1 MDWRLPEYALA
12 ASLLPLLAA
21 SAFCSASETA
31 LFGLTAD
38 ERVAVRRSSP
48 RTARTLELLFADPRQ
63 LLITV
68 LLANMSVNVLYFV
81 ISSMLLTRARLGVV
95 GSLLIGLVTL
105 VAIVVFAETLPKLL
119 ASALRRRA
127 VVLLAAPL
135 LVLHR
140 AIGPVRR
147 MIDGLVI
154 APLGRLT
161 TPSDAPP
168 RLGRLELAAVLEHS
182 EAAGI
187 IDADEQQVLR
197 GVFEL
202 RRLRVRDVMTPRVD
216 MAWIESKASRDLIAQ
231 TVAARRLTRLP
242 VAGRGVDDIVGI
254 LDVKRYLLD
263 RRGAATPIDDHLR
276 PPRFVPE
283 LASVEHLID
292 DFRVARADLA
302 IVVDEYGGTAGIVA
316 IEDCIEEIVG
326 DIVSPEEEPEPP
338 PVEIRPG
345 EWIVPG
351 EINLRRWADAVGA
364 SVVHS
369 PASTLGGFILDRLG
383 RGANEGDEI
392 RLANLRLRV
401 EEVRGSRIRR
411 VRVRLDEDLEPDAD
425 PAGEKEGR

>member
-1 MDWRLPEYALA
+1 MVWGLTEIALA
-12 ASLLPLLAA
+12 ASLVPLLAA

-38 ERVAVRRSSP
+38 ERVSVRRSSP
-48 RTARTLELLFADPRQ
+48 RTARTLDALLGDPRQ

-81 ISSMLLTRARLGVV
+81 ISSMLLTRARLGVI
-95 GSLLIGLVTL
+95 GSLLIGLGTL
-105 VAIVVFAETLPKLL
+105 AVIVVFSETLPKLL
-119 ASALRRRA
+119 ASAMRRSA
-127 VVLLAAPL
+127 VVLLAPPM

-140 AIGPVRR
+140 AIAPARR
-147 MIDGLVI
+147 LLDRIVI

-161 TPSDAPP
+161 TPAGAPP
-168 RLGRLELAAVLEHS
+168 RLGRLELAAILEQS
-182 EAAGI
+182 GAAGI
-187 IDADEQQVLR
+187 IDADEQQLLR

-216 MAWIESKASRDLIAQ
+216 MAWLESKSTRDRIAQ
-231 TVAARRLTRLP
+231 TAAARRLTRLP

-263 RRGAATPIDDHLR
+263 KRGAATPIEDHLR
-276 PPRFVPE
+276 RPRFVPE
-283 LASVEHLID
+283 LATVERLID
-292 DFRVARADLA
+292 DFRADRADLA
-302 IVVDEYGGTAGIVA
+302 IVVDEYGGTAGVVA

-326 DIVSPEEEPEPP
+326 DIVSPEEEAEPP

-351 EINLRRWADAVGA
+351 EINLRRWADAIGA

-369 PASTLGGFILDRLG
+369 PASTLGGLILERLG
-383 RGANEGDEI
+383 RPANVGDEI
-392 RLANLRLRV
+392 RLANVRLQV

-411 VRVRLDEDLEPDAD
+411 VRVRLDEDALAD
-425 PAGEKEGR
+425 PHGAEARP